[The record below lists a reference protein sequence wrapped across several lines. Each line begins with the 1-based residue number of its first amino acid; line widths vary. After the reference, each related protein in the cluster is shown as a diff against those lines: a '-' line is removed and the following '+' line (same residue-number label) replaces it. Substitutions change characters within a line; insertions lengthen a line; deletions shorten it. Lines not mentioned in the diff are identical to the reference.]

1 MSLYRRRLRALCGA
15 LLAAVAAGG
24 CASSQG
30 SRHGDVHAVWP
41 LPPAPAR
48 IALVQSVQGARD
60 FAKPGFFRS
69 VGNLLTG
76 SKRHTLLRPQ
86 GVAVDQERL
95 YVTDQERQGV
105 HVFHFNSSKSAFI
118 DHVGDVFFVSPVG
131 VAACD
136 GKIAVSDSALKK
148 VFLLWPD
155 GRPAGTIEKPGEFK
169 RPTGLAFA
177 AGEKLLYVVDTLANE
192 VCVFDLSGKLLRRFG
207 APGNDAGQ
215 FNYPTHVF
223 VDQYEKV
230 YVTDSLNFR
239 VQVFDR
245 KGQFQLAIGKLGDA
259 SGHLAVPKGVG
270 VDRLGH
276 IYVVDSYLTTV
287 QIFDEEGRFLLA
299 FGEPGERPGAFHVP
313 TGLTVDGTNRIFV
326 CDSYNSRVQVFQYVG
341 TSDEDVS
348 ADR

>member
-1 MSLYRRRLRALCGA
+1 MIGVCAGLVFV
-15 LLAAVAAGG
+15 LLGGG
-24 CASSQG
+24 CASPRG
-30 SRHGDVHAVWP
+30 ASRTDVHAVWP

-48 IALVQSVQGARD
+48 IALIRTVQGASD
-60 FAKPGFFRS
+60 FAKPGFFEGL
-69 VGNLLTG
+69 GNLIAG

-86 GVAVDQERL
+86 GVAVDGEGRL

-105 HVFHFNSSKSAFI
+105 HVFHFGSSKSTFI
-118 DHVGDVFFVSPVG
+118 DRVGDVFLVSPVG
-131 VAACD
+131 VAVCD
-136 GKIAVSDSALKK
+136 GKIAVSDSALNA
-148 VFLLWPD
+148 VFLLTPD
-155 GRPAGTIEKPGEFK
+155 GRPAGTIEKPDGFK

-177 AGEKLLYVVDTLANE
+177 AGKKLLYVVDTLANE
-192 VCVFDLSGKLLRRFG
+192 VCVFDLSGRLVRRFG
-207 APGNDAGQ
+207 GQGGEAGQ

-223 VDQYEKV
+223 VDAGGKV

-239 VQVFDR
+239 VQVFDGEGVFR
-245 KGQFQLAIGKLGDA
+245 LAIGKLGDA

-270 VDRLGH
+270 VDRFGN

-287 QIFDEEGRFLLA
+287 QIFDQEGRFLLA

-326 CDSYNSRVQVFQYVG
+326 CDSYNRRVQVFQYVG
-341 TSDEDVS
+341 ASDEDIS